1 MINQPK
7 VPYDYPLGPSAGS
20 AAVSNREGPNSA
32 KKATL
37 AQRCATIGIQAAQQ
51 GAAQHRWVA
60 VLLTLALSGTLMAC
74 SSGSNSSNAS
84 AAEKP
89 ASGPALAASSSAP
102 ALTGSPSPPASI
114 GSPSAPAS
122 APAASPAT
130 ASPAAATTAGN
141 GTELGAYTFNL
152 TNGYSAPLGPTAPT
166 QAEIAS
172 GGSCDVQYNGEIY
185 SCNQE
190 KIISLPSGSTPTYS
204 ACTTGTIFED
214 EVNPTQGNVFC
225 IIETSG
231 QVAGVTVAAAGSSP
245 NNYVTLTVTVWK
257 YVS

>member
-20 AAVSNREGPNSA
+20 ATVGNREGLNSA
-32 KKATL
+32 EKATL

-74 SSGSNSSNAS
+74 SSGSHSSNAP
-84 AAEKP
+84 AALKP
-89 ASGPALAASSSAP
+89 ASGPAS
-102 ALTGSPSPPASI
+102 TGSPSAPAST

-130 ASPAAATTAGN
+130 TSPAAATTAGN

-204 ACTTGTIFED
+204 ACTTGTIFAD
-214 EVNPTQGNVFC
+214 EVNPTKGNVFC

-231 QVAGVTVAAAGSSP
+231 QVAGIAVAAAGSSP
-245 NNYVTLTVTVWK
+245 NNYVTLTATVWK